1 MHHLSEAYHQSGQIG
16 LQRTSIK
23 RWQLL
28 KKKQLQFMPRF
39 HCPTALAIGTEIELP
54 AGAARHVQVLRL
66 QPGDGITLFGGTG
79 GTGDTGGTGIGS
91 GGTGGEWDATVT
103 HMGRSS
109 VRVQPT
115 AHHALER
122 EAPRAIHLLAGI
134 TANERMDWLVEKAT
148 ELGAA
153 SLTPLLAERSV
164 LKLKGE
170 RADKKLAHWQ
180 AVAVAACEQCGRN
193 RVPPIHPASSL
204 ADWLAAHPVAPA
216 GEGTETMRLLLS
228 LRPGTQPLL
237 HAAAAQ
243 GTGPVLFL
251 SGPEGGLS
259 AAEEDLAL
267 QHGFVPVTL
276 GSRVL
281 RAETAPLAAL
291 AALTLG

>member
-1 MHHLSEAYHQSGQIG
+1 
-16 LQRTSIK
+16 
-23 RWQLL
+23 
-28 KKKQLQFMPRF
+28 MPRF
-39 HCPTALAIGTEIELP
+39 YCPVELTAGTEVELP

-66 QPGDGITLFGGTG
+66 QPGDGITLFGGSG
-79 GTGDTGGTGIGS
+79 GS
-91 GGTGGEWDATVT
+91 GGEGAGGEWDATVT

-109 VRVQPT
+109 VRVQAT
-115 AHHALER
+115 KHHATER
-122 EAPRAIHLLAGI
+122 EAARTIHLLAGI
-134 TANERMDWLVEKAT
+134 TAGERMDWLVEKAT

-153 SLTPLLAERSV
+153 SITPLLAERSV

-193 RVPPIHPASSL
+193 RVPLVYPALGL
-204 ADWLAAHPVAPA
+204 ADWLAAQSAAPA
-216 GEGTETMRLLLS
+216 ASDQGTEKTTRLLLS

-243 GTGPVLFL
+243 GAGPVLFL

-259 AAEEDLAL
+259 SAEEDLAL
-267 QHGFVPVTL
+267 LHGFTPVTL